1 VFSQLKDYFS
11 FNKKERNG
19 ILLLSFILF
28 FLILFYQFSYLFKT
42 ETKTDFSDFEKALS
56 ELEYANDT
64 PQIKEKK
71 SLFSFNPNT
80 LNDDGWLAL
89 GLSEG
94 KLKVLRNYQKSGG
107 YFKQKEDLQRC
118 YAFGDAFYNTIKEYV
133 SIPETEK
140 LQDSNKDPE
149 SNSYQAITIA
159 QIIELN
165 QADSLE
171 LISVKGIGSFYAK
184 QILKYRNELGGF
196 YSFSQFSEIWGL
208 EKLDVEKIKLLTT
221 IDTLLISKINI
232 NSVKIEKLRHH
243 PYLNYKQDKMIV
255 NYRAQHGVF
264 RSVKD
269 IQKIRPISQEI
280 FRKIAPYLQTH
291 D

>member
-1 VFSQLKDYFS
+1 MFSQLKDYFS

-28 FLILFYQFSYLFKT
+28 FLILFYQFSYLLKT
-42 ETKTDFSDFEKALS
+42 ETTTDFSDFEKALF
-56 ELEYANDT
+56 ELEYANDS
-64 PQIKEKK
+64 PQLKEEK
-71 SLFSFNPNT
+71 SLFNFNPNT

-89 GLSEG
+89 GLSKG
-94 KLKVLRNYQKSGG
+94 KLQVLRNYQKNGG
-107 YFKQKEDLQRC
+107 YFKEKEDLQRC
-118 YAFGDAFYNTIKEYV
+118 YAFGDTFYNTIKEYV
-133 SIPETEK
+133 SIPEIDE
-140 LQDSNKDPE
+140 PE
-149 SNSYQAITIA
+149 PKSQQPIITT

-165 QADSLE
+165 QADSLD

-196 YSFSQFSEIWGL
+196 YSYSQFPEIWGL

-221 IDTLLISKINI
+221 IDTLLISNINI
-232 NSVKIEKLRHH
+232 NTATIEKLRHH
-243 PYLNYKQDKMIV
+243 PYLNYKQAKMIV

-269 IQKIRPISQEI
+269 IQKIRPISPEI

>member
-19 ILLLSFILF
+19 ILLLSFLLF

-56 ELEYANDT
+56 ELQYANDS
-64 PQIKEKK
+64 PQLKEKNP
-71 SLFSFNPNT
+71 LFNFNPNT
-80 LNDDGWLAL
+80 LNDDDWLSL

-94 KLKVLRNYQKSGG
+94 KLKVLRNYQESGG

-133 SIPETEK
+133 SIPEIDE
-140 LQDSNKDPE
+140 PE
-149 SNSYQAITIA
+149 SKSLQLITTT

-165 QADSLE
+165 QADSLD

-196 YSFSQFSEIWGL
+196 YSYSQFPEIWGL
-208 EKLDVEKIKLLTT
+208 EKLDVDKIKLLTT

-232 NSVKIEKLRHH
+232 NSAKIEKLRHH
-243 PYLNYKQDKMIV
+243 PYLNYKQAKMIV
-255 NYRAQHGVF
+255 NYRTQHGNF

>member
-1 VFSQLKDYFS
+1 VIEKIKDYFQ

-28 FLILFYQFSYLFKT
+28 FLILFYQFSYLLKI
-42 ETKTDFSDFEKALS
+42 ETKTDFSDFEKILS
-56 ELEYANDT
+56 ELEYANEA
-64 PQIKEKK
+64 PQLKEKK

-94 KLKVLRNYQKSGG
+94 KLIVLRNYQKSGG

-133 SIPETEK
+133 SIPEIDE
-140 LQDSNKDPE
+140 PE
-149 SNSYQAITIA
+149 SKIPQPTTIT
-159 QIIELN
+159 QIIEIN

-171 LISVKGIGSFYAK
+171 LISIKGIGPFYAK

-196 YSFSQFSEIWGL
+196 YSSNQFSEIWGL
-208 EKLDVEKIKLLTT
+208 EKLDVEKFKLQTI
-221 IDTLLISKINI
+221 IDTIHIRKINV
-232 NSVKIEKLRHH
+232 NTIELEQLKMH
-243 PYLNYKQDKMIV
+243 PYLNYKQAKMIV
-255 NYRAQHGVF
+255 NFRIQHGDF
-264 RSVKD
+264 KQVKD

>member
-1 VFSQLKDYFS
+1 MSIIS
-11 FNKKERNG
+11 
-19 ILLLSFILF
+19 IL
-28 FLILFYQFSYLFKT
+28 QFSYLLKT

-56 ELEYANDT
+56 ELEYANEA

-71 SLFSFNPNT
+71 SFFSFNPNT

-133 SIPETEK
+133 SIPEIDE
-140 LQDSNKDPE
+140 PE
-149 SNSYQAITIA
+149 SKIPQQTTIT
-159 QIIELN
+159 QIIEIN

-171 LISVKGIGSFYAK
+171 LISIKGIGPFYAK

-196 YSFSQFSEIWGL
+196 YSYNQYSEIWGL
-208 EKLDVEKIKLLTT
+208 ENLDIEKFKQQTI
-221 IDTLLISKINI
+221 IDTLYISKINV
-232 NSVKIEKLRHH
+232 NTIELEQLKTH
-243 PYLNYKQDKMIV
+243 PYLNYKQAKMIV
-255 NYRAQHGVF
+255 NYRIQHGDF
-264 RSVKD
+264 KQVKD

>member
-1 VFSQLKDYFS
+1 MLSQLKDYFS

-19 ILLLSFILF
+19 IFLLSFLLF

-56 ELEYANDT
+56 ELEYANDS
-64 PQIKEKK
+64 PQLKEKT
-71 SLFSFNPNT
+71 SLFNFNPNT
-80 LNDDGWLAL
+80 LNDDGWLSL
-89 GLSEG
+89 GLSKG
-94 KLKVLRNYQKSGG
+94 KLQVLRNYQKSGG
-107 YFKQKEDLQRC
+107 YFKEKEDLQRC
-118 YAFGDAFYNTIKEYV
+118 YAFGDEFYNTIKEYV
-133 SIPETEK
+133 SIPEIDE
-140 LQDSNKDPE
+140 PE
-149 SNSYQAITIA
+149 PKSQQPITTT

-165 QADSLE
+165 QADSLD
-171 LISVKGIGSFYAK
+171 LISVKGIGSFYSK

-208 EKLDVEKIKLLTT
+208 EKLDIEKIKLLTT

-232 NSVKIEKLRHH
+232 NSAKIEKLRHH
-243 PYLNYKQDKMIV
+243 PYLNYKQAKMIV
-255 NYRAQHGVF
+255 NYRTQHGNF

-269 IQKIRPISQEI
+269 IQKIRPISPEI
-280 FRKIAPYLQTH
+280 FRKIAPYLQIH